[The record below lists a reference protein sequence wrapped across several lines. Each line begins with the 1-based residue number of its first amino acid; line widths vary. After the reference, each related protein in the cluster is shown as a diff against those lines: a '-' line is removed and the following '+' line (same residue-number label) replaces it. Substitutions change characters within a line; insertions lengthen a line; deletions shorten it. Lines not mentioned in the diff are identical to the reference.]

1 MKHHADVVI
10 PVQDFLRTNAMKE
23 TLVYRKELRNW
34 IPEWL
39 LCLMY
44 HMIAYR
50 VTIPDEWRKT
60 DWEIGPNQEQSL
72 LT

>member
-1 MKHHADVVI
+1 
-10 PVQDFLRTNAMKE
+10 MKE